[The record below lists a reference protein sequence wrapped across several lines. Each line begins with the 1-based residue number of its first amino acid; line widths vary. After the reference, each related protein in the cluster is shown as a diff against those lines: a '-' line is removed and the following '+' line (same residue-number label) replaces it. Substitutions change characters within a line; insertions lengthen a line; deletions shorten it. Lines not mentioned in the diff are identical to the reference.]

1 LLFDKTVNST
11 AIRFVIVLVVTVG
24 LAGCGFRLAGT
35 ANLPRQLSSIYLQT
49 SGFDKQQQDALRLQL
64 SRAGAELKNQDD
76 PDSVKLAVSLKVLPD
91 RRLVSSARNGSTVER
106 LARSLDFSLRA
117 VDGEMLV
124 PTRTLVQQND
134 IVLDDDNLLASS
146 KEKASVLEDLHQAL
160 FEQLIRQLKRI

>member
-11 AIRFVIVLVVTVG
+11 AIRFVIVLVVIAG

-35 ANLPRQLSSIYLQT
+35 ANLPQQLSSIYLQT
-49 SGFDKQQQDALRLQL
+49 SGFDKRQQTALRQRLT
-64 SRAGAELKNQDD
+64 RAGAELKNQDD
-76 PDSVKLAVSLKVLPD
+76 PDAVKLTVSLKVLPD

-106 LARSLDFSLRA
+106 LARSLDFSLRDA
-117 VDGEMLV
+117 DGDMLV

-134 IVLDDDNLLASS
+134 IVLDDDNLLASN